1 MSAGASEVVDHT
13 DPSSPLPPKDMDK
26 EKRVAIMKE
35 RKKKQTALSEKKRDR
50 NERRCAGTASAGE
63 AAASAP
69 ALSAPAAMPM
79 EVEPIQQPASQ
90 MPAWWEEY
98 RQAEEERRAT
108 AARTRLTPVAGRVLQ
123 VDIMPF
129 GYEGKAGVDC
139 RLLAESACS
148 GAMHVRKQLRD
159 MGMCGSMLGPGP
171 FSETEHLEGW
181 VAGRLRRWS
190 L

>member
-1 MSAGASEVVDHT
+1 ME
-13 DPSSPLPPKDMDK
+13 
-26 EKRVAIMKE
+26 I
-35 RKKKQTALSEKKRDR
+35 
-50 NERRCAGTASAGE
+50 E
-63 AAASAP
+63 A
-69 ALSAPAAMPM
+69 
-79 EVEPIQQPASQ
+79 QPAGCEPAQ
-90 MPAWWEEY
+90 LPAWREEY
-98 RQAEEERRAT
+98 RQAEEERRAA
-108 AARTRLTPVAGRVLQ
+108 AARTRLTPVAGPIHQ
-123 VDIMPF
+123 ADIMPF

-139 RLLAESACS
+139 RLLARSACS